1 MAILAENKKAKYN
14 YEILERYEAGLE
26 LTGQEV
32 KALRQRGVSLYGN
45 YIAIKRKKNGSPEIF
60 WVGANIPPYQP
71 QNAGSSYVPQR
82 DRKLLLHKKEI
93 NELNVKIKERGLT
106 LIPLLVYTKNHRLK
120 MEIGLAKGKKAFD
133 KREAIKK
140 RETERKIQ
148 NTLKTRG

>member
-45 YIAIKRKKNGSPEIF
+45 YIAIKRKKMALLKFFGLGQTFLLINLKTLAHLMF
-60 WVGANIPPYQP
+60 
-71 QNAGSSYVPQR
+71 PQR

-133 KREAIKK
+133 
-140 RETERKIQ
+140 Q
-148 NTLKTRG
+148 NAKL